1 MSKDSKGFENG
12 THEKGRLWLYENKYA
27 KTDRHPFLTG
37 PGEISKVALR
47 RIVDEAKGT
56 NEDTVKL
63 RCAAWKRT
71 SKNGNDYTYVTFEPE
86 TPKPSQEEA
95 EEEVPF

>member
-1 MSKDSKGFENG
+1 MSNGNGEFDNSK
-12 THEKGRLWLYENKYA
+12 HDRGRLWLYENKYA
-27 KTDRHPFLTG
+27 KTERHPFLTG

-47 RIVDEAKGT
+47 RIVDEAKQSG
-56 NEDTVKL
+56 DDVVKL

-71 SKNGNDYTYVTFEPE
+71 SKKGNEYTYVTFEPE
-86 TPKPSQEEA
+86 TPKPEES